1 MFTGLVQKVGVFKA
15 ISRMG
20 GGASISVE
28 CAPWAGE
35 PLVMGESVAVQ
46 GACLTVSAIR
56 DGGFSADVLD
66 ETLACTNLGTL
77 KTGAPLNLERALR
90 LSDRL
95 GGHVVSGHV
104 DATGRIEDIGKAGRD
119 FRLRISCRPEEARY
133 IVRKGS
139 VALDGISLT
148 VSAVPGE
155 CEFEVCIIPTTWRE
169 TSLSARAVGDRLNI
183 ETDII
188 ARYVERL
195 AQSGA
200 REHGLTLDKLVGAGF
215 GG

>member
-15 ISRMG
+15 MTRAS
-20 GGASISVE
+20 GGASIQVE

-56 DGGFSADVLD
+56 ESGFSADVLD

-77 KTGAPLNLERALR
+77 KPGDPLNLERALR
-90 LSDRL
+90 MSDRL
-95 GGHVVSGHV
+95 GGHVVSGHI
-104 DATGRIEDIGKAGRD
+104 DATARIENIGRAGRD
-119 FRLRISCRPEEARY
+119 FRLRISCRPDEARY

-139 VALDGISLT
+139 VALDGVSLT

-155 CEFEVCIIPTTWRE
+155 LEFEVCIIPTTWRE
-169 TSLSARAVGDRLNI
+169 TSLSSRSAGDLLNI

-195 AQSGA
+195 ARGSAGG
-200 REHGLTLDKLVGAGF
+200 RGLTLEKLVGAGF